1 MENAP
6 KSVRTARFGAFEVD
20 FRAGELL
27 KHGRRIRLQNQPLQI
42 LAMLLEHPGEVVTRE
57 ELRQKLWPSDTFVDF
72 DHGLNNAI
80 NRLREVLGDSAENP
94 RFIETL
100 PRRGYRFSAEV
111 ENVPPDLAAD
121 SPVGQPPSASP
132 AAIPE
137 PPPAPYLWTRLLK
150 PAALGVAAV
159 LVVGL
164 LLGGLYVS
172 WWRESAADTAAP
184 ASIRSIAVLPLEN
197 LTGDSSKDYMA
208 DGMTDALTTQ
218 LAQVPGIRV
227 TSRTSATQYKKQ
239 KKPLPQIAR
248 ELGVDAVVEGT
259 LQLSG
264 ERLSISTQLIDART
278 DQHVWARI
286 YERELRELPSWHIDA
301 ARDIASE
308 LRLPLSPHDQE
319 RLARDQW
326 AQPEAYDY
334 YLRAQSHFGIQTKGQ
349 NDAAIELLQKAVA
362 LDPNFA
368 AAYAA
373 LGTAYEVR
381 SFEIEPEQKQ
391 WEEKSF
397 AAIQKAL
404 QLEPNLAD
412 GYVARG
418 HLWWSLSNHF
428 PHEQAIQDFRR
439 ALGLNPN
446 LAEAHHQIANVYN
459 HIGLLD
465 KAKEEIEKAV
475 ALDPLNTGARFRAG
489 INLLYRGDYEQSL
502 LTIRDSQRFNPP
514 LWAFQTSYAL
524 FQLGRREEVKERV
537 EQFLGKYSE
546 DPGGLLVSMQALLA
560 AAAGDRTRAE
570 ERIRVALTK
579 EQGYNHFH
587 HTAYAIASAYALM
600 KQPELAI
607 RYLQK
612 LAEEGFPC
620 YPLFERDPNL
630 DNLRQNPRFIEF
642 MAKQKKQW
650 EHFKT
655 ITTSPV

>member
-6 KSVRTARFGAFEVD
+6 KAVRTARFGPFEVD

-42 LAMLLEHPGEVVTRE
+42 LAMLLEQPGEVVTRE

-100 PRRGYRFSAEV
+100 PRRGYRFTGLV
-111 ENVPPDLAAD
+111 ESVTPDLTAD
-121 SPVGQPPSASP
+121 SSVGQPAISSA

-137 PPPAPYLWTRLLK
+137 PVPPSLWTRLLR
-150 PAALGVAAV
+150 PNTLAVAAV
-159 LVVGL
+159 LLLGL
-164 LLGGLYVS
+164 LLMGLTS
-172 WWRESAADTAAP
+172 SRWRESLTGGTER
-184 ASIRSIAVLPLEN
+184 ASVASIAVLPLEN
-197 LTGDSSKDYMA
+197 LTGDSSKDYLA
-208 DGMTDALTTQ
+208 DGITDALTTQ

-227 TSRTSATQYKKQ
+227 TSRTSAAQYKKQ

-278 DQHVWARI
+278 DQHLWARI
-286 YERELRELPSWHIDA
+286 YERELRELPSWHIAA

-308 LRLPLSPHDQE
+308 LRLPLSLHNQE
-319 RLARDQW
+319 RLARDQRI
-326 AQPEAYDY
+326 QPEAYDY
-334 YLRAQSHFGIQTKGQ
+334 YLRAQPHFGIQTKEE
-349 NDAAIELLQKAVA
+349 NNAAIELLQKAVA
-362 LDPNFA
+362 LDSNFA
-368 AAYAA
+368 EAYAA

-381 SFEIEPEQKQ
+381 AFEIEPEQKQ

-418 HLWWSLSNHF
+418 HLLWSLANHF
-428 PHEQAIQDFRR
+428 PHEKAAQDFRR
-439 ALGLNPN
+439 AVALNPN
-446 LAEAHHQIANVYN
+446 LAEAHHQLANIYN

-465 KAKEEIEKAV
+465 KAEEEIEKAV
-475 ALDPLNTGARFRAG
+475 ALDPLNTGARFRVG
-489 INLLYRGDYEQSL
+489 INLLYRGNYEQSL
-502 LTIRDSQRFNPP
+502 LAIRDSQRFNPP

-524 FQLGRREEVKERV
+524 FQLGRREEARERV
-537 EQFLGKYSE
+537 EQFMGKYPE
-546 DPGGLLVSMQALLA
+546 DPGGLLASMQALLA
-560 AAAGDRTRAE
+560 AAAGERTRAE

-579 EQGYNHFH
+579 EHGYGHFH

-600 KQPELAI
+600 KQPDLAI
-607 RYLQK
+607 RHLQK

-650 EHFKT
+650 EYFKT
-655 ITTSPV
+655 ITTSPM